1 MQDIARLYLMSET
14 SSSFSTGGGVD
25 SRGAGVGSLETVSGL
40 MNPLD
45 LMRFGGDFDIF

>member
-14 SSSFSTGGGVD
+14 SSSCSTGGGVD
-25 SRGAGVGSLETVSGL
+25 SRGAGVDSLERVSGL

-45 LMRFGGDFDIF
+45 LTRFRADFDIF